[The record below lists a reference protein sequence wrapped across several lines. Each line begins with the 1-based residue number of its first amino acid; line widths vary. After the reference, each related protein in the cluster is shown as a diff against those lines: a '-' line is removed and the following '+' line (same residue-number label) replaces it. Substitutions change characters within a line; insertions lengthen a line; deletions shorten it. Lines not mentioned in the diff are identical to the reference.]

1 MLTDWCVNNVDQV
14 LVIFMNEIFLF
25 VAKCS
30 ASPIDVYGGPV
41 TRLHIPRGKV
51 LRSAGDINRVESR
64 AAT

>member
-30 ASPIDVYGGPV
+30 ASPIDVYSGPV
-41 TRLHIPRGKV
+41 TRLHIPGGKV
-51 LRSAGDINRVESR
+51 L
-64 AAT
+64 